1 MSAALNCAKGH
12 AEMFVLLEYFHELL
26 ILLRSS
32 LKVLEPTGKQF
43 VLTYSPTLFS
53 QASTI
58 MAEAITKDSAHTI
71 ASSKDLKLFSGP
83 NNLCCIKR
91 DTAAYVTEAV
101 VTLLPDS
108 SPYSRSI
115 SVA

>member
-1 MSAALNCAKGH
+1 
-12 AEMFVLLEYFHELL
+12 
-26 ILLRSS
+26 
-32 LKVLEPTGKQF
+32 
-43 VLTYSPTLFS
+43 
-53 QASTI
+53 
-58 MAEAITKDSAHTI
+58 MAEAITNVKRRVTKDSTHTI
-71 ASSKDLKLFSGP
+71 ASSKDLKLFSGS
-83 NNLCCIKR
+83 NNMCCIKR